1 MRTEAELRA
10 VLGDVSWFRAGCAL
24 PPDLEHAAAGM
35 AAVLRWILGEPPPP
49 GALGFGVFLDV
60 VRCYRDMGGSE

>member
-10 VLGDVSWFRAGCAL
+10 VLDDVSWLQDGGAL
-24 PPDLEHAAAGM
+24 PPDLYHAAVGM
-35 AAVLRWILGEPPPP
+35 AAVLRWILGEPPP